1 MKSSLVVFLSGGVH
15 VDICHSMSMM
25 CVFVHVDLQFCMCV
39 HERERES
46 EGVGV
51 GGRERV
57 DNYYSELTVYRL
69 DSELYGF

>member
-1 MKSSLVVFLSGGVH
+1 
-15 VDICHSMSMM
+15 MSMM